1 MFPFQEDNQKSKK
14 TPFTIAYQ
22 DKTNS
27 PRNLCPFNRE
37 KTKILIFHQCTFDIK
52 TNYLKT

>member
-1 MFPFQEDNQKSKK
+1 MFPFQEDNPKSKK

-22 DKTNS
+22 DKT
-27 PRNLCPFNRE
+27 NLCPFNRE